1 MTDAVDRSE
10 SIGLGQSVRVAGVDE
25 TPLKPRMD
33 PAGRP
38 LEGRRRQALLGLV
51 VLLSWFACLGLI
63 FWATRG
69 GDPGSPAAF
78 MAGMTVIAW
87 LGAEATWRSQVWT
100 ASAMAIAGSLSLGFA
115 VSMSTPAMRSVPPAE
130 ALTLISATAAISML
144 VFLIRFRLPGLVS
157 PIITFLV
164 VALFLGL
171 YGVDQKSIAEVEGLS
186 ARGILAALMKS
197 PLWMAGFGAIGLC
210 FVLFARRLDLKGD
223 EFGIAS
229 ARPLHLIGA
238 GVLALVIGKALAIY
252 PFPTDVITL
261 LVVWIGAFYWALR
274 INRVAV
280 LAAIHFAMMK
290 PLILSIAGPIG
301 WTPDIWEW
309 SFILVVILIF
319 DLAVWPRLHHLSL
332 QHGWTLGPGGRIPR
346 PREGWLWRY
355 WPYA

>member
-1 MTDAVDRSE
+1 MTDAVSQNE
-10 SIGLGQSVRVAGVDE
+10 SVELGLSVRVASIDE
-25 TPLKPRMD
+25 PVNKPRMD

-38 LEGRRRQALLGLV
+38 LEGRKRQALLGLC
-51 VLLSWFACLGLI
+51 VLLVWFAFLGLV

-69 GDPGSPAAF
+69 GDPSSPALF
-78 MAGMTVIAW
+78 MAGMTIIAW

-115 VSMSTPAMRSVPPAE
+115 VSMMTPEMRQVPPAE
-130 ALTLISATAAISML
+130 ALTLISATSAFSMMI
-144 VFLIRFRLPGLVS
+144 FLMRFRLPGLVS

-171 YGVDQKSIAEVEGLS
+171 YGVDEKSFAEVEGLS
-186 ARGILAALMKS
+186 ARGILSALMKS
-197 PLWMAGFGAIGLC
+197 PLWMAGFGAIGLF
-210 FVLFARRLDLKGD
+210 FVLFARRLDLKGA

-252 PFPTDVITL
+252 PFPSDVFTL

-290 PLILSIAGPIG
+290 PLIMSIAQPIG

-309 SFILVVILIF
+309 STIIFVILAF